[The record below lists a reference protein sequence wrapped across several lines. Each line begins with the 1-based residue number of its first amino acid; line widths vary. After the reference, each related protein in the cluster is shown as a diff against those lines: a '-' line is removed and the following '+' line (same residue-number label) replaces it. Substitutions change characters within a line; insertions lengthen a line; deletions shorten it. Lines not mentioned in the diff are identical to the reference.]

1 MYGKTYMGIE
11 RSTFIIDGNGTVV
24 KEWRKV
30 RIKDHVTDVLNAVKN
45 L

>member
-11 RSTFIIDGNGTVV
+11 RSTFLINGDGDVV

-30 RIKDHVTDVLNAVKN
+30 KIKDHVTDVLSAVTE